1 MFLTAT
7 VNYSVHFYYDYHIS
21 VLFCSVQFGV
31 GRVVVVN
38 CPAMVRTVLEL
49 ARTFHQA
56 LEVVCGNIWILQIV
70 RESFRRFGRKPF

>member
-1 MFLTAT
+1 
-7 VNYSVHFYYDYHIS
+7 
-21 VLFCSVQFGV
+21 
-31 GRVVVVN
+31 
-38 CPAMVRTVLEL
+38 MVRTVLEL